1 MAHYSARDLV
11 ERKEIMQRLFDTHT
25 HLNATAF
32 KGQEDQIIQQAHE
45 QGVGYFAVVGF
56 DRETI
61 ERSLALSERYD
72 EVISVIGWHPT
83 EAYCYSAEVER
94 WIEQQL
100 EHPKVK
106 MYGEIGLDYHWDTST
121 KAEQWRVFRRQI
133 AIAKEHN
140 LPITIHNRDAT
151 DDVYQ
156 ILKEEGIPDAG
167 GIMHSFGE
175 GVDDAKRFLD
185 LGMHLSFS
193 GVLTFK
199 KTEAVRQAAAIVPD
213 HRLLIET
220 DAPYLAP
227 EPMRG
232 KQNQPAYVRY
242 VAERLAQVRQ
252 MSYAD
257 LVALTTQNAFE
268 LFRWKGEQ
276 S

>member
-11 ERKEIMQRLFDTHT
+11 DRKETMQRLFDTHT

-32 KGQEDQIIQQAHE
+32 KGQEDQIIQQAHD

-199 KTEAVRQAAAIVPD
+199 KTEEVRQAAAIVPD

-257 LVALTTQNAFE
+257 LAALTTHNAFE

-276 S
+276 I